1 MVKSLNR
8 ETFVH
13 IVEHTPLI
21 AIDLIIKNSMIVYY
35 YIFTRSAYQ

>member
-1 MVKSLNR
+1 MVKSLDR

-21 AIDLIIKNSMIVYY
+21 AIDLIIKDSKGRY
-35 YIFTRSAYQ
+35 F